1 MNNQINMENIPD
13 EKFVFAQK
21 DAKLHDEKLATKPIG
36 YFQDAWI
43 RFRKNKGS
51 IVGGIIILLIILY
64 AIIVP
69 FVSNYSLSYSDGI
82 YKKLRPKINALSN
95 LPWFDGGTEQKLNG
109 R

>member
-1 MNNQINMENIPD
+1 MNNQANMKNIPD

-21 DAKLHDEKLATKPIG
+21 DVKLHDEKLTTKPIG

-51 IVGGIIILLIILY
+51 IFGAVIILLIILF

-69 FVSNYSLSYSDGI
+69 FISNYSLSYRDGV
-82 YKKLRPKINALSN
+82 YKKLRPKINAL
-95 LPWFDGGTEQKLNG
+95 
-109 R
+109 